1 MQYSCHYDSTA
12 SIAHTSSTVVGKR
25 MSWAGLD
32 RRTVSAVIVIVDAG
46 ALYSGVCRA
55 QAWCVV
61 LTACAAETAACFLGY
76 FAEKKTKNQRKGEH
90 HTQMLGTLSYLSPL
104 AFRGAL
110 CTEHI
115 I

>member
-1 MQYSCHYDSTA
+1 MVKVVQQKIFYVHLLDSSA
-12 SIAHTSSTVVGKR
+12 
-25 MSWAGLD
+25 
-32 RRTVSAVIVIVDAG
+32 VSAVIVIVDAG
-46 ALYSGVCRA
+46 AFIVGYAARA
-55 QAWCVV
+55 SMVV